1 MTGEPTF
8 KKSGTGLIDPTS
20 APVTQ
25 AFQLPKRPASL
36 DGKTVG
42 ILVHNKWHAPIF
54 FRFIEKKLREQYNV
68 KQVVWGNKAFTSKP
82 APAEVVDELARQCDV
97 AITGTGD

>member
-1 MTGEPTF
+1 MTGT
-8 KKSGTGLIDPTS
+8 STSRGLIDPTS

-25 AFQLPKRPASL
+25 SFQLPERPATL
-36 DGKTVG
+36 DGKTIG

-54 FRFIEKKLREQYNV
+54 FRFVEKKLRERYNV
-68 KQVVWGNKAFTSKP
+68 KKVIWGNKEFTSKP
-82 APAEVVDELARQCDV
+82 APAELVDELARQCDV

>member
-1 MTGEPTF
+1 MTGTSTSE
-8 KKSGTGLIDPTS
+8 GLIDPTS

-25 AFQLPKRPASL
+25 AFQLPERPATL
-36 DGKTVG
+36 DGKTIG

-54 FRFIEKKLREQYNV
+54 FRFVEKKLRERYNV
-68 KQVVWGNKAFTSKP
+68 KKVIWGNKEFTSKP
-82 APAEVVDELARQCDV
+82 APAELVDELARQCDV

>member
-1 MTGEPTF
+1 MTGTST
-8 KKSGTGLIDPTS
+8 SGGLIDPTS

-25 AFQLPKRPASL
+25 AFQLPERPATL
-36 DGKTVG
+36 DGKTIG

-54 FRFIEKKLREQYNV
+54 FRFVEKKLRERYNV
-68 KQVVWGNKAFTSKP
+68 KKVIWGNKEFTSKP
-82 APAEVVDELARQCDV
+82 APAELVDELARQCDV